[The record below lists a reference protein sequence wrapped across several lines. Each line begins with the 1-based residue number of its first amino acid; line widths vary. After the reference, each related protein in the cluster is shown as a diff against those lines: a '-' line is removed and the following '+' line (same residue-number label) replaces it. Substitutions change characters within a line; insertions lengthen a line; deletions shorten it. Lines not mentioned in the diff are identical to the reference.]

1 MKVLVIDDD
10 PIVCSSLKMI
20 INQDPDIDVI
30 TTGNDGKEAIEFYF
44 THLPDVLL
52 MDIRMNQMSGI
63 DAAEYILNKEPKAK
77 ILFLTTF
84 LDDEYIIKALN
95 MGAKGYLVKQN
106 FESIIPSIKA
116 VYAGQN
122 VFGNEIITKLPHL
135 IHYEEKDLYYNIGI
149 TDKELNI
156 ISYISEGLSN
166 KEIADTSYLSEGTVR
181 NYISIILDKLQLR
194 DRTQIAVD
202 YYKRKHK

>member
-10 PIVCSSLKMI
+10 QIVCSSLKMI
-20 INQDPDIDVI
+20 INQDPSIDVI
-30 TTGNDGKEAIEFYF
+30 ATANDGNEAIDLYF
-44 THLPDVLL
+44 TYLPDVLL

-63 DAAEYILNKEPKAK
+63 DAGEYILRKEPRAK

-95 MGAKGYLVKQN
+95 MGAKGYLVKQD

-135 IHYEEKDLYYNIGI
+135 IHYEEKDIYCNLEI
-149 TDKELNI
+149 TDKELYI
-156 ISYISEGLSN
+156 ITYISEGLSN
-166 KEIADTSYLSEGTVR
+166 KEIADTLYLSEGTVR
-181 NYISIILDKLQLR
+181 NYISIILEKLQLR

>member
-1 MKVLVIDDD
+1 MNVLVVDDD
-10 PIVCSSLKMI
+10 QIVCSSLRMI
-20 INQDPDIDVI
+20 ISQDPSINVI
-30 TTGNDGKEAIEFYF
+30 ATGNDGKEAIDLYF
-44 THLPDVLL
+44 TYLPDILL
-52 MDIRMNQMSGI
+52 MDIRMKQMSGI
-63 DAAEYILNKEPKAK
+63 DAGEYILGKEPKAK

-95 MGAKGYLVKQN
+95 MGAKGYLVKQD

-116 VYAGQN
+116 VYTGQN

-135 IHYEEKDLYYNIGI
+135 IHHEEEDVYCKLGI
-149 TDKELNI
+149 TEKELNI

-166 KEIADTSYLSEGTVR
+166 KEIADALYLSEGTVR
-181 NYISIILDKLQLR
+181 NYISIILEKLQLR

-202 YYKRKHK
+202 YYKRKLR

>member
-10 PIVCSSLKMI
+10 QIVCSSLKMI
-20 INQDPDIDVI
+20 INQDPSIDVI
-30 TTGNDGKEAIEFYF
+30 ATANDGNEAIDLYF
-44 THLPDVLL
+44 TYLPDVLL

-63 DAAEYILNKEPKAK
+63 DAGEYILRKEPRAK

-95 MGAKGYLVKQN
+95 MGAKGYLVKQD

-135 IHYEEKDLYYNIGI
+135 IHYEEKDIYCNLEI
-149 TDKELNI
+149 TDKELYI
-156 ISYISEGLSN
+156 ITYISEGLSN
-166 KEIADTSYLSEGTVR
+166 KEIADTLYLSEGTIR
-181 NYISIILDKLQLR
+181 NYISIILEKLQLR

>member
-10 PIVCSSLKMI
+10 QIVCSSLKMI
-20 INQDPDIDVI
+20 INQDPSIDVI
-30 TTGNDGKEAIEFYF
+30 ATANDGNEAIDLYF
-44 THLPDVLL
+44 TYLPDVLL
-52 MDIRMNQMSGI
+52 MDIRMDQMNGI
-63 DAAEYILNKEPKAK
+63 DAGAHILGKEPKAK

-84 LDDEYIIKALN
+84 LDDKYIIKALN
-95 MGAKGYLVKQN
+95 MGAKGYLVKQD

-135 IHYEEKDLYYNIGI
+135 IHYEEKDIYSNLDI
-149 TDKELNI
+149 TEKEFNI
-156 ISYISEGLSN
+156 ITYISEGFSN
-166 KEIADTSYLSEGTVR
+166 KEIADTLYLSEGTVR
-181 NYISIILDKLQLR
+181 NYISIILEKLQLR

>member
-10 PIVCSSLKMI
+10 QIVCSSLKMI
-20 INQDPDIDVI
+20 INQDPSIDVI
-30 TTGNDGKEAIEFYF
+30 ATGNDGNEAVDLYF
-44 THLPDVLL
+44 TYFPDVLL

-63 DAAEYILNKEPKAK
+63 DAGEYILRKEPRAK

-95 MGAKGYLVKQN
+95 MGAKGYLVKQD

-135 IHYEEKDLYYNIGI
+135 IHYEEKDIYSNLDI
-149 TDKELNI
+149 TERELNI
-156 ISYISEGLSN
+156 ITYISEGLSN
-166 KEIADTSYLSEGTVR
+166 KEIADTLYLSEGTVR
-181 NYISIILDKLQLR
+181 NYISIILEKLQLR

>member
-10 PIVCSSLKMI
+10 QIVCSSLKMI
-20 INQDPDIDVI
+20 INQDPSIDVI
-30 TTGNDGKEAIEFYF
+30 ATANDGNEAIDLYF
-44 THLPDVLL
+44 TYLPDVLL

-63 DAAEYILNKEPKAK
+63 DAGEYILRKEPRAK

-95 MGAKGYLVKQN
+95 MGAKGYLVKQD

-135 IHYEEKDLYYNIGI
+135 IHYEEKDIYSNLDI
-149 TDKELNI
+149 TEKEFNI
-156 ISYISEGLSN
+156 ITYISEGFSN
-166 KEIADTSYLSEGTVR
+166 KEIADTLYLSEGTVR
-181 NYISIILDKLQLR
+181 NYISIILEKLQLR

-202 YYKRKHK
+202 YYKRKHR

>member
-10 PIVCSSLKMI
+10 QIVCSSLKMI
-20 INQDPDIDVI
+20 INQDPSIDVI
-30 TTGNDGKEAIEFYF
+30 ATANDGNEAIDLYF
-44 THLPDVLL
+44 TYLPDVLL

-63 DAAEYILNKEPKAK
+63 DAGEYILLKEPRAK

-95 MGAKGYLVKQN
+95 MGAKGYLVKQD

-135 IHYEEKDLYYNIGI
+135 IHYEEKDIYSNLDI
-149 TDKELNI
+149 TEKEFNI
-156 ISYISEGLSN
+156 ITYISEGFSN
-166 KEIADTSYLSEGTVR
+166 KEIADTLYLSEGTVR
-181 NYISIILDKLQLR
+181 NYISIILEKLQLR

-202 YYKRKHK
+202 YYKRKHR

>member
-10 PIVCSSLKMI
+10 QIVCSSLKMI
-20 INQDPDIDVI
+20 INQDPSIDVI
-30 TTGNDGKEAIEFYF
+30 ATANDGNEAIDLYF
-44 THLPDVLL
+44 TYLPDVLL

-63 DAAEYILNKEPKAK
+63 DAGAHILGKEPKAK

-84 LDDEYIIKALN
+84 LDDKYIIKALN
-95 MGAKGYLVKQN
+95 MGAKGYLVKQD

-135 IHYEEKDLYYNIGI
+135 IHYEEKDIYCNLEI
-149 TDKELNI
+149 TDKELYI
-156 ISYISEGLSN
+156 ITYISEGLSN
-166 KEIADTSYLSEGTVR
+166 KEIADTLYLSEGTIR
-181 NYISIILDKLQLR
+181 NYISIILEKLQLR
-194 DRTQIAVD
+194 NRTQIAVD
-202 YYKRKHK
+202 YYKRKHR